1 MGELPTASRLMGE
14 TMAKVLEMGV
24 RVADT
29 LDENST
35 VYDLS
40 VVVPAYNEVNAIED
54 TIHTL
59 QETIKSAGIN
69 GEVVVVD
76 DGSTDGTYEKA
87 METSARVIRVDRNVG
102 YGHSLK
108 TGIRQSKSKFVAI
121 IDADGT
127 YPADRLPEMLEM
139 CRHGD
144 MIVGD
149 RGAAMRNV
157 PLVRKPA
164 KWVLNKLANLLAQT
178 YIPDLNSG
186 LRVFR
191 RESIE
196 RFLHLMPDGFSFS
209 TTSTLCMICSNLRV
223 SYIPISYGKRVGSS
237 KIRPTDFFRFMLLV
251 VRIIVL
257 FHPLRVFLPLGAV
270 LFVAGTAK
278 AIYDLFLWNLSESAI
293 FALLAA
299 LMIWSLGLIADMIS
313 RLHFR

>member
-1 MGELPTASRLMGE
+1 MTG
-14 TMAKVLEMGV
+14 MANTEGQLKG
-24 RVADT
+24 RKHA
-29 LDENST
+29 LDR

-40 VVVPAYNEVNAIED
+40 IVVPAYNEVNAIVP
-54 TIHTL
+54 TIEEL
-59 QETIKSAGIN
+59 DRVIKQAGLDAEI
-69 GEVVVVD
+69 VVVD

-87 METSARVIRVDRNVG
+87 LDTVARVIRVEENVG

-108 TGIRQSKSKFVAI
+108 TGIRQSKSNFVAI

-127 YPADRLPEMLEM
+127 YPADKLPEMLEL
-139 CRHGD
+139 CETAD
-144 MIVGD
+144 MIVGN
-149 RGAAMRNV
+149 RGAAMTGV

-164 KWVLNKLANLLAQT
+164 KWVLNKLANLLAQRK
-178 YIPDLNSG
+178 IPDLNSG

-196 RFLHLMPDGFSFS
+196 RFLGLMPDGFSFS

-223 SYIPISYGKRVGSS
+223 VYVPITYAKRVGHS

-257 FHPLRVFLPLGAV
+257 FHPLRVFLPLGFI
-270 LFVAGTAK
+270 LFSLGMAK
-278 AIYDLFLWNLSESAI
+278 GIYDMFQMNLSESAI

-299 LMIWSLGLIADMIS
+299 LVVWSLGLIADMIS
-313 RLHFR
+313 RLHFK